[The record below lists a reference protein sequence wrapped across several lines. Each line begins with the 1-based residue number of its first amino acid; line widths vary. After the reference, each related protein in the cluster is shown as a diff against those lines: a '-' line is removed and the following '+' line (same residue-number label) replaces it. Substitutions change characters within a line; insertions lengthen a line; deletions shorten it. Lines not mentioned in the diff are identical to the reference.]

1 MKNTCAKRRYECKC
15 GTINECY
22 VWQSDLAKHNLKCKK
37 CNKLLIYD
45 DLLKE
50 VKTQLPSIRTDTKN
64 R

>member
-22 VWQSDLAKHNLKCKK
+22 VWQSDLQKHYLK
-37 CNKLLIYD
+37 CNKCSELIGYD
-45 DLLKE
+45 NILKE
-50 VKTQLPSIRTDTKN
+50 VKPQLPSIRTDTKN